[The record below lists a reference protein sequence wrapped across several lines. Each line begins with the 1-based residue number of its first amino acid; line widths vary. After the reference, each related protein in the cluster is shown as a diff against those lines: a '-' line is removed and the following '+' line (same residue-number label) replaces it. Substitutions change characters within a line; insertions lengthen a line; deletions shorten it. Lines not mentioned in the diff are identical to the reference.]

1 MWIQYESLLFGATLL
16 TLSTGLACMIG
27 MALCR
32 NPKRQAHCHH
42 LFYLALVALGLVT
55 LLAVGS
61 DSGIW
66 MGPGTGL
73 SAMTVGAT
81 LDLRADRAVRQEF

>member
-1 MWIQYESLLFGATLL
+1 MWIHSESLLFGATLI

-27 MALCR
+27 IALCR

-42 LFYLALVALGLVT
+42 VFFLALVALGFVT
-55 LLAVGS
+55 LLAVGA

-73 SAMTVGAT
+73 SAMAVGAT
-81 LDLRADRAVRQEF
+81 LDLRGDRVARQGF